1 MRAGEDDPRRQ
12 AGDEDLWVS
21 TRRAALEIQW
31 PSTFRVP
38 ELRCGLGLA

>member
-12 AGDEDLWVS
+12 AGGEDLWVS
-21 TRRAALEIQW
+21 TRTVLEIQR